1 MRVVSLD
8 FETTGS
14 VPGWRNEPWQLGLVE
29 IVNGIPDPSTRRE
42 YFFRMPHD
50 RPFSP
55 STPGRWAKMR
65 DELASAPTFMDVW
78 GEIAEILVGSTL
90 IAHNAATE
98 RTILT
103 RLAPL
108 TPLGPWEDT
117 YLIAKK
123 SYKLPSYKLGDLITS
138 FNLQPHLDAIFAGE
152 EGRTWHDA
160 LYDACAGAY
169 LFCSMKAIRQTEFL
183 F

>member
-1 MRVVSLD
+1 MRCVSLD

-14 VPGWRNEPWQLGLVE
+14 VPGWRNDPWQLGLIE
-29 IVNGIPDPSTRRE
+29 IVDGVPDPSTRRE
-42 YFFRMPHD
+42 YFFRMPQD

-65 DELASAPTFMDVW
+65 DFLAGAPEFMDVW
-78 GEIAEILVGSTL
+78 EELYGIFAGARLV
-90 IAHNAATE
+90 AHNASTE

-117 YLIAKK
+117 YLMAKK
-123 SYKLPSYKLGDLITS
+123 SFKLPSYKLGDLIDS
-138 FNLQPHLDAIFAGE
+138 FGIRPELDALFAGE

-160 LYDACAGAY
+160 LYDACAGAF
-169 LFCSMKAIRQTEFL
+169 LFCKMDNSRPREFL